1 MIALFD
7 RDGQVE
13 ATETDK
19 LWNWRMREEVRK
31 GGDDE
36 AKVELSKNT
45 KLADFRSSFRVLAA
59 RLSERWGP
67 L

>member
-1 MIALFD
+1 
-7 RDGQVE
+7 
-13 ATETDK
+13 
-19 LWNWRMREEVRK
+19 MREEVRK

-67 L
+67 SLTVTNQRAEWRLKDIPVVA